1 VLCSI
6 YRTTDPLHVRKR
18 CVDTKRAQERI
29 WLPLSSISR
38 RCCGRGF
45 LVQSFPAPVRRRRSS
60 AWRDLPLIP
69 WPFPFAG
76 TFLTWP
82 SRQFFGLA
90 MCSNYVSQVPPD
102 IYTIHPSK
110 TAEHAIQ
117 ASKTDP
123 GRVVILARTSL
134 LSVPD
139 LEMSEKKR
147 IIR

>member
-1 VLCSI
+1 
-6 YRTTDPLHVRKR
+6 
-18 CVDTKRAQERI
+18 
-29 WLPLSSISR
+29 
-38 RCCGRGF
+38 
-45 LVQSFPAPVRRRRSS
+45 
-60 AWRDLPLIP
+60 
-69 WPFPFAG
+69 
-76 TFLTWP
+76 
-82 SRQFFGLA
+82 
-90 MCSNYVSQVPPD
+90 MCSNCVSQVPPD